1 MLKKGMVKKRI
12 VVSDFDASQYLRDE
26 ADMASYLSAVLEE
39 NDPALLAAA
48 IGDIAKAKGMS
59 RLAKETGMSR
69 TSLYKSLSADGNPEL
84 GTVMNVMR
92 HFGIKLTARVEK

>member
-1 MLKKGMVKKRI
+1 MTKKKI
-12 VVSDFDASQYLRDE
+12 VVSEFDASEFLKDE
-26 ADMASYLSAVLEE
+26 YDIAEYLSAVLEE

-69 TSLYKSLSADGNPEL
+69 TSLYKSLSGNGNPEL

-92 HFGIKLTARVEK
+92 HFGVKLTASVVRK